1 MALQAALRNAQ
12 SKTPSLRTVARSK
25 TPAQGALRTVHTK
38 TTKTMTSLR
47 TVTTKRLAAARVARS
62 KTTMRVVGS
71 RSSAEDPDALAAR
84 LAAQLA
90 PEVAPTRSMAAVVVA
105 SPCSVATVTQHLVD
119 ELQLDAAVG
128 FGSHREA
135 FCEACDGANPRAAVT
150 LLAMPDGATA
160 TAFASDAGC
169 LPALEDWERFV
180 QAPPS
185 LLLFAAAGSPSER
198 NKLDDWLRRVDGVL
212 PESPKV
218 GGVVNDDGP
227 VVAGGRGRALEE
239 GAVAGL
245 ALDGGVDSLVGLH
258 VVVAPGSTPLS
269 EDHSLVTASLP
280 MPRGDRVLVTGV
292 DGRRVRKS
300 ALGLDEDGR
309 DTILA
314 ELMTGSE
321 GRTCPVEVEHGSLA
335 VCCCPQT
342 IVPGETRLRLRAVGD
357 RDARE
362 RAVLASVAPAR
373 RAHGDSAILEF
384 SGVSCAP
391 GEPSLVAEALGANA
405 LGATFRA
412 AIAPGPTSCR
422 TVVHDQATVLAYV
435 APGV

>member
-1 MALQAALRNAQ
+1 
-12 SKTPSLRTVARSK
+12 
-25 TPAQGALRTVHTK
+25 
-38 TTKTMTSLR
+38 
-47 TVTTKRLAAARVARS
+47 
-62 KTTMRVVGS
+62 MRVVGS

>member
-1 MALQAALRNAQ
+1 
-12 SKTPSLRTVARSK
+12 
-25 TPAQGALRTVHTK
+25 
-38 TTKTMTSLR
+38 
-47 TVTTKRLAAARVARS
+47 
-62 KTTMRVVGS
+62 
-71 RSSAEDPDALAAR
+71 
-84 LAAQLA
+84 
-90 PEVAPTRSMAAVVVA
+90 
-105 SPCSVATVTQHLVD
+105 
-119 ELQLDAAVG
+119 
-128 FGSHREA
+128 
-135 FCEACDGANPRAAVT
+135 
-150 LLAMPDGATA
+150 MPDGATA

-169 LPALEDWERFV
+169 LPALDDWERFV

-198 NKLDDWLRRVDGVL
+198 NKLDEWLRRVDGVL

-314 ELMTGSE
+314 ELTNGADL
-321 GRTCPVEVEHGSLA
+321 GRTCSVPCGNQISGA
-335 VCCCPQT
+335 PRCP
-342 IVPGETRLRLRAVGD
+342 R
-357 RDARE
+357 
-362 RAVLASVAPAR
+362 
-373 RAHGDSAILEF
+373 
-384 SGVSCAP
+384 
-391 GEPSLVAEALGANA
+391 
-405 LGATFRA
+405 
-412 AIAPGPTSCR
+412 
-422 TVVHDQATVLAYV
+422 
-435 APGV
+435 